1 MIDKIINVFKK
12 PKSSLNILIFQVYTF
27 FRKYYYG
34 ISFESVSLSFVE
46 ENNDK
51 VTVCVCVYIYIYIY
65 IYIFLFSGNHLLVIF
80 FSLSM
85 SLVKMISTPAKLCP
99 FSIGHIISK
108 IINVKLLC
116 KC

>member
-51 VTVCVCVYIYIYIY
+51 VTVCVCIYIYIYIY
-65 IYIFLFSGNHLLVIF
+65 IYFYSQGITYLSYF
-80 FSLSM
+80 FS
-85 SLVKMISTPAKLCP
+85 
-99 FSIGHIISK
+99 
-108 IINVKLLC
+108 
-116 KC
+116 